1 MAVGLRASV
10 PSWLLARGSLS
21 SLSCG
26 HLLRAADNLIAG
38 FLRVRKKVKERK
50 CVCVCVR
57 KRDPTVLY
65 NLVSQSDIHLCL
77 YSIDASH

>member
-21 SLSCG
+21 SLPCG
-26 HLLRAADNLIAG
+26 PLPRAADNMIAG
-38 FLRVRKKVKERK
+38 FLRVRKKESEGEK
-50 CVCVCVR
+50 VCVCR

>member
-1 MAVGLRASV
+1 MAVVLRASV

-26 HLLRAADNLIAG
+26 PLLRAADNLIAG

-50 CVCVCVR
+50 CVCVC
-57 KRDPTVLY
+57 KEEGPY
-65 NLVSQSDIHLCL
+65 SLV
-77 YSIDASH
+77 